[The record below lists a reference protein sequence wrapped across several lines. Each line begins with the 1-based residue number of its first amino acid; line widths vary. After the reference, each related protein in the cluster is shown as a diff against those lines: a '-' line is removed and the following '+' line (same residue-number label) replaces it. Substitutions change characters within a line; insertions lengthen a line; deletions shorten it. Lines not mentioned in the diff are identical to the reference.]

1 MEGLITLKKSS
12 KYGLRELR
20 EIPHAKKL
28 KRKCY
33 TRKQDEK
40 DFQKFWRR
48 MSRNRTK
55 ILLDE
60 TFIVCYT
67 GTLNSLKVQD
77 CVEGAEVRGQLN
89 IARRDWCDLM

>member
-12 KYGLRELR
+12 KYGLRELS

-40 DFQKFWRR
+40 DFQKFWHR
-48 MSRNRTK
+48 MSKNKTK
-55 ILLDE
+55 ILQDE

-67 GTLNSLKVQD
+67 PNSLKFTD
-77 CVEGAEVRGQLN
+77 CVEEAEISGQLN
-89 IARRDWCDLM
+89 IARRDWCDVM